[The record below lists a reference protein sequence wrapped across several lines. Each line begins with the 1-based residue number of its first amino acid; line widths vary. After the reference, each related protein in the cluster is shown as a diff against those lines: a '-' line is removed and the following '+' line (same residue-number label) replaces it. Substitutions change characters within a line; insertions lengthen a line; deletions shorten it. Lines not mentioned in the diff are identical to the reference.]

1 MERVMGEL
9 KKKLAE
15 CVQALA
21 KAREDKAIAPERRKE
36 FREAK
41 LDMPGS
47 QDFLANQLTSAK
59 GVSERGIEARRGDS
73 KVPGAI
79 AHGFGRVTEPS
90 KHMES
95 AKKLFRAIKNMQAKV
110 PKMNLPKSENLDKG
124 GKIRSNIPASD
135 LAQAKAGMAH
145 GLSRL
150 HAETF
155 GQDEKTRKPIISG
168 SYLRSGARGMR
179 FHADKSAHD
188 INRNAVGVHKP
199 ALEDSRRPGD
209 SVAGHDIRR
218 DAQSIKAFM
227 AGPIVGRIKAI
238 LESDAFNRPNYN
250 RGKKASAEIKGAH
263 QKVLS
268 DLKAMPKPN
277 LPKSE
282 DMSKAITPKEVSEPI
297 ISNPTKVSERMIIN
311 SPTYF
316 NQNGDS
322 TVRLKKIL
330 KKCKGV

>member
-1 MERVMGEL
+1 MGEL

-47 QDFLANQLTSAK
+47 HDHLANQVTSAK

-110 PKMNLPKSENLDKG
+110 PKMNLPKSE
-124 GKIRSNIPASD
+124 
-135 LAQAKAGMAH
+135 
-145 GLSRL
+145 
-150 HAETF
+150 
-155 GQDEKTRKPIISG
+155 
-168 SYLRSGARGMR
+168 
-179 FHADKSAHD
+179 
-188 INRNAVGVHKP
+188 
-199 ALEDSRRPGD
+199 
-209 SVAGHDIRR
+209 
-218 DAQSIKAFM
+218 
-227 AGPIVGRIKAI
+227 
-238 LESDAFNRPNYN
+238 
-250 RGKKASAEIKGAH
+250 
-263 QKVLS
+263 
-268 DLKAMPKPN
+268 
-277 LPKSE
+277 

-297 ISNPTKVSERMIIN
+297 IANPTKISERMIIN